1 MKHLILLI
9 FLFYQLSCFGQTIQK
24 FLVNDYKL
32 NDTTISEIVETK
44 TYFEKSGTSTY
55 KRTHTYNTKGFI
67 TKMVGLD
74 TKGKLSTRMS
84 YEYDDFDNLIE
95 IKDEKWNH
103 SLGYSLITTKFY
115 FDSLDLKKIETIGNE
130 GGIESKS
137 IVETEKGFPVKI
149 TSYNSDS
156 SLIGYEIAEYD
167 YDNNEVVIKVFNSQ
181 GIMIGKTID
190 LKLNLNKDG
199 NFKVD
204 GVIKNDFGDII
215 QELKP
220 RCLSCD
226 DLVTFKYEYKYD
238 DNKNW
243 ISKISYR
250 IIDSKTEKILK
261 IKRKIKYAT

>member
-1 MKHLILLI
+1 MRNLILLI
-9 FLFYQLSCFGQTIQK
+9 FLFYQLSCIGQTIQK
-24 FLVNDYKL
+24 FLVNDYRL
-32 NDTTISEIVETK
+32 NDTTITEVIETK
-44 TYFEKSGTSTY
+44 TYFEKSGTRTY
-55 KRTHTYNTKGFI
+55 KRTYNYNPKGFI

-74 TKGKLSTRMS
+74 TEGKLSTRMS
-84 YEYDDFDNLIE
+84 YEYDNFDNLIE

-103 SLGYSLITTKFY
+103 SLGHSLIRIKFH
-115 FDSLDLKKIETIGNE
+115 FDSLDLKEIETIGNN
-130 GGIESKS
+130 GRIESKS
-137 IVETEKGFPVKI
+137 IVETENGYPFKI

-156 SLIGYEIAEYD
+156 SLIGYEIAEYN
-167 YDNNEVVIKVFNSQ
+167 YDINEVVIKVFNSQ

-190 LKLNLNKDG
+190 LKLNLQNDS

-204 GVIKNDFGDII
+204 GVIKNDFGDIT

-220 RCLSCD
+220 KCLSCD

-243 ISKISYR
+243 ISKVSYR
-250 IIDSKTEKILK
+250 IINGKTEKILK